1 MPEEFVNAEEVKV
14 KETTESELTSQQKI
28 DLVANRLAGKPAD
41 TEKTFDKENG
51 TLFNK

>member
-1 MPEEFVNAEEVKV
+1 MPEEYVNAEEVKV
-14 KETTESELTSQQKI
+14 REATESELTEQQKV
-28 DLVANRLAGKPAD
+28 DQVANRLAGKPAD